1 MRSPCTATRQQP
13 PLAATRENW
22 HTPTKTQGSHRLI
35 NFKKSWLMK
44 NEWMNW
50 RRRSKSIF
58 SIGLLG
64 LFPTAGQ
71 EGGILQWLSRTWGFE
86 GANRRAICS
95 VKPGPNSCPYIH
107 RHRSLSCDWRGDS
120 SLCGDL
126 RRIEV
131 GYPQDWWV
139 NSQFKCESNQSRY
152 LLIIGLP
159 LFPCRIGNRTQ
170 TKFDPKEKQRKH
182 CYFNTL

>member
-1 MRSPCTATRQQP
+1 MR
-13 PLAATRENW
+13 
-22 HTPTKTQGSHRLI
+22 
-35 NFKKSWLMK
+35 

-50 RRRSKSIF
+50 RRQSKSIF
-58 SIGLLG
+58 SIRLLG
-64 LFPTAGQ
+64 LFLTAGQ
-71 EGGILQWLSRTWGFE
+71 EGGILQWLSWTWGFE
-86 GANRRAICS
+86 GANHRAVCC

-120 SLCGDL
+120 SLHGDL

-139 NSQFKCESNQSRY
+139 NSQFKCESNQSTY
-152 LLIIGLP
+152 LFIICLP
-159 LFPCRIGNRTQ
+159 HFPCRIGNRTQ

-182 CYFNTL
+182 RYFNTKWAGLKMDPPNVV